1 MDRARAIYGD
11 VSAYELLDILLEEKL
26 KAPHAP
32 LRPRNSAAKVSRYI
46 PVAVKHQAHRG
57 KCVKCGSRRDLQYDH
72 IKEYARGGD
81 NSARNIQ
88 VLCANCN
95 QRKRI
100 AVYGTRSA

>member
-1 MDRARAIYGD
+1 MRSPCEPLCKRSY
-11 VSAYELLDILLEEKL
+11 
-26 KAPHAP
+26 AP
-32 LRPRNSAAKVSRYI
+32 KVSRYI
-46 PVAVKHQAHRG
+46 PVAVKQQVHRG

-88 VLCANCN
+88 VLCFSCN

-100 AVYGTRSA
+100 VADGVL